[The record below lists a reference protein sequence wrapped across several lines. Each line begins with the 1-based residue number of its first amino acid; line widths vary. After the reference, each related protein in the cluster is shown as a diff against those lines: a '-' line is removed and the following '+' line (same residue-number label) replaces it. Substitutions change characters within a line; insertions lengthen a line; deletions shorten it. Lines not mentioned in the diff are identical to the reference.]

1 MSVEIRG
8 SVEEI
13 VYKNDENGFVIAV
26 IESGDE
32 FIYVK
37 GYIPI
42 IHEGEDM
49 LFRGRFVMHPT
60 YGEQLE
66 VTSSEILMPTDIEAI
81 ERYLASGIIKGIGPA
96 TASRIIDHFGKNSL
110 DIIQYDPSRLT
121 EVSGIGQKKADEIAS
136 AFFEQRALKDIMLFL
151 QKYGISVNYAMRI
164 FKLYGHETIDIV
176 SENPYQLADDIPGI
190 GFRMAD
196 QVAKKMGVEPVSP
209 YRIATGIKYIL
220 SQHVMQGHTY
230 VARQELAFKTADV
243 LSVPKDQVDGLIT
256 DMVIRGTLHLERFG
270 DADMIYPAPLYY
282 AELKVCQKL
291 IQLASGAVEI
301 PGLDIDRDISDFEKR
316 TDITL
321 ADNQREAVKA
331 SVTNGLMVITGGPG
345 TGKTTII
352 NGILDIFENRHLK
365 VLLAAPTGRAAKR
378 MSEATDREAKTIHR
392 LLEYAYSEGN
402 ESAGFMKNEEDPLT
416 CDAVIIDETSMV
428 DVLLMNHLLS
438 AISEGTRVIFVGDVD
453 QLPSV
458 GPGCVLKD
466 IIDSNAVPV
475 VRLTEIFRQSE
486 ESMIVVNAHK
496 INHGDMPVL
505 NTKNRDFFFID
516 AKRQESISSTISQLV
531 RKRLPEYY
539 GIDPVHDIQVLTPTK
554 KGPSGTMQLNKL
566 LQEVL
571 NPPKTGRAEKKM
583 GERIF
588 RSGDKVMQIRNNYQL
603 KWRTEED
610 ERGEGVFNGDIG
622 FIEGMNLADQ
632 KVVVHFDDGRI
643 VHYDFSQL
651 EELIHAYAVT
661 VHKSQGSEFPV
672 LVMPVWSGPPMLMN
686 RNILYTAVTRAK
698 QLVVLVGDRRYLNVM
713 VNNENQHERQSGLK
727 YRLEGIVKSGY
738 IM

>member
-13 VYKNDENGFVIAV
+13 VFRNDENGFVIAV
-26 IESGDE
+26 VESGDE

-66 VTSSEILMPTDIEAI
+66 VTSSEILMPTDLEAI
-81 ERYLASGIIKGIGPA
+81 EKYLASGIIKGIGPA
-96 TASRIIDHFGKNSL
+96 TASRIMDHFGKNSL
-110 DIIQYDPSRLT
+110 DIIQYDPARLT

-151 QKYGISVNYAMRI
+151 QKYGVSVNYAMRI

-176 SENPYQLADDIPGI
+176 SENPYQLADDVPGI

-196 QVAKKMGVEPVSP
+196 QIAKKMGVESVSP
-209 YRIATGIKYIL
+209 YRIATGIKYVL

-230 VARQELAFKTADV
+230 ALKDDLIRRTADV
-243 LSVPKDQVDGLIT
+243 LFVSADQVEDIVT
-256 DMVIRGTLHLERFG
+256 DMVIRGSLHIERFKEESF
-270 DADMIYPAPLYY
+270 IYPTPLYF

-291 IQLASGAVEI
+291 VQLATGATQI
-301 PGLDIDRDISDFEKR
+301 PGLDLDADIKAYEAR
-316 TDITL
+316 EEITL
-321 ADNQREAVKA
+321 AQNQREAIKSAVQ
-331 SVTNGLMVITGGPG
+331 NGLMVITGGPG
-345 TGKTTII
+345 TGKTTIV
-352 NGILDIFENRHLK
+352 NGILDVFERKHLK

-378 MSEATDREAKTIHR
+378 LSEATKQEAKTIHR

-402 ESAGFMKNEEDPLT
+402 ETAGFMKNEEDPLT
-416 CDAVIIDETSMV
+416 CDAVVIDETSMV
-428 DVLLMNHLLS
+428 DTLLMNHLLS
-438 AISEGTRVIFVGDVD
+438 AIAPGTRVIFAGDVD

-466 IIDSNAVPV
+466 IIDSGVIPV

-496 INHGDMPVL
+496 INHGEMPVL
-505 NTKNRDFFFID
+505 NTKNKDFFFID
-516 AKRQESISSTISQLV
+516 SRRQESMASTISQLV
-531 RKRLPEYY
+531 KKRLPEYY
-539 GIDPVHDIQVLTPTK
+539 KLDPVHDIQVLTPTK
-554 KGPSGTMQLNKL
+554 KGPTGTLQLNKL

-571 NPPKTGRAEKKM
+571 NPPKTGRAEKKF

-588 RSGDKVMQIRNNYQL
+588 RSGDKIMQIKNNYQM
-603 KWRTEED
+603 KWKTD
-610 ERGEGVFNGDIG
+610 DDQRGEGVFNGDIG

-632 KVVVHFDDGRI
+632 KVVVRFDDGRT

-651 EELIHAYAVT
+651 DEIIHAYAVT

-698 QLVVLVGDRRYLNVM
+698 QLVVLVGDRRYLNIM
-713 VNNENQHERQSGLK
+713 VNNENQHERLSGLK
-727 YRLEGIVKSGY
+727 FRLEGIVKEEF
-738 IM
+738 IV

>member
-49 LFRGRFVMHPT
+49 VFRGRFVMHPT

-243 LSVPKDQVDGLIT
+243 LAVPKDQVDGLIT

-301 PGLDIDRDISDFEKR
+301 PGLDIDRDITDFEKR

-466 IIDSNAVPV
+466 IIDSEAVPV

-632 KVVVHFDDGRI
+632 KVIVHFDDGRI

-651 EELIHAYAVT
+651 DELIHAYAVT

>member
-230 VARQELAFKTADV
+230 VARQELVFKTADV

-301 PGLDIDRDISDFEKR
+301 PGLDIDRDITDFEKR

>member
-49 LFRGRFVMHPT
+49 VFKGRFVMHPT

-438 AISEGTRVIFVGDVD
+438 AVSEGTRVIFVGDVD

-496 INHGDMPVL
+496 INHGEMPVL

-603 KWRTEED
+603 KWRTEDD

-651 EELIHAYAVT
+651 DELIHAYAVT